1 MVDCKALFP
10 AIKTHRKDVELPQ
23 GGAYWLQAW
32 EFRSAGVS
40 EGRLILG
47 IDNRTVDGF
56 GTEAVRGLLMV
67 ELHPDIPIRVELFE
81 WPDHPTFTVPA
92 GEIGTFEIG
101 SFLAGRGLDFSQC
114 TGIGVTLES
123 GGGPAKTK
131 AHFFASF
138 AGDLVW
144 RGEVY

>member
-10 AIKTHRKDVELPQ
+10 KAKSHRMDVELPK
-23 GGAYWLQAW
+23 GGDFWFWAW
-32 EFRSAGVS
+32 AFESSGVS

-56 GTEAVRGLLMV
+56 GTEDVRVLVMV
-67 ELHPDIPIRVELFE
+67 EIAPEIPVRVELYE
-81 WPDHPTFTVPA
+81 WPDHPTATVAA
-92 GEIGTFEIG
+92 GEVSTFDIA

-114 TGIGVTLES
+114 SGIGITLES

-131 AHFFASF
+131 AHFYASF
-138 AGDLVW
+138 SGSLVW